1 MFDECRLEGD
11 FKLSSG
17 RQSHYF
23 YDLDLLSPEET
34 AEYAKKLVDAL
45 PKDLLGEVE
54 FIASPAIGGI
64 TIGFLVAFALNKRF
78 VIIDK
83 GNNLRGTAFIAAKY
97 LVVDDVITT
106 FQAVNRVEEALGGN
120 QCVGAAS
127 FIFRGNLEDLTKQEF
142 PTFFLSRKEPE
153 FLDDEQAVCST

>member
-1 MFDECRLEGD
+1 MFEECRLEGD

-17 RQSHYF
+17 RKSPYF
-23 YDLDLLSPEET
+23 YDFDLLSPEE
-34 AEYAKKLVDAL
+34 AAAYAKELIDTL
-45 PKDLLGEVE
+45 PKEMLDGIE

-83 GNNLRGTAFIAAKY
+83 DNTPRGTDFRASRY

-106 FQAVNRVEEALGGN
+106 YQAVRRVEEALEDN
-120 QCVGAAS
+120 QCVGAAA
-127 FIFRGNLEDLTKQEF
+127 FIFRGDLDDLTKQEF

-153 FLDDEQAVCST
+153 FANAGTA

>member
-1 MFDECRLEGD
+1 MFEECRLEGD

-17 RQSHYF
+17 RKSPYF
-23 YDLDLLSPEET
+23 YDFDLLSPEE
-34 AEYAKKLVDAL
+34 AAAYAKELIDTL
-45 PKDLLGEVE
+45 PKEMLDGID

-83 GNNLRGTAFIAAKY
+83 DNTPRGTDFRASRY

-106 FQAVNRVEEALGGN
+106 YQAVRRVEEALVDN
-120 QCVGAAS
+120 QCVGAAA
-127 FIFRGNLEDLTKQEF
+127 FIFRGDLDDMAKQEF
-142 PTFFLSRKEPE
+142 PTFFLSRKEQE
-153 FLDDEQAVCST
+153 LANAGTA

>member
-17 RQSHYF
+17 RQSPYF
-23 YDLDLLSPEET
+23 YDFDLLSPEEVAVYT
-34 AEYAKKLVDAL
+34 KELIDTL
-45 PKDLLGEVE
+45 PKDMLEGID

-64 TIGFLVAFALNKRF
+64 IIGAFFAFALNKHL

-83 GNNLRGTAFIAAKY
+83 DSNLRGTDFKAARY
-97 LVVDDVITT
+97 LIVDDVITT
-106 FQAVNRVEEALGGN
+106 FQAVNRVEEALGDN
-120 QCVGAAS
+120 QCVGAVS
-127 FIFRGNLEDLTKQEF
+127 FIFRGNLEDLTKREF

-153 FLDDEQAVCST
+153 FLDAGVA

>member
-1 MFDECRLEGD
+1 MFEECRLEGD

-17 RQSHYF
+17 RKSHYF
-23 YDLDLLSPEET
+23 YDFDLLSPEEV
-34 AEYAKKLVDAL
+34 AVYAKELVDTL
-45 PKDLLGEVE
+45 PKEMLEGVD

-83 GNNLRGTAFIAAKY
+83 GDNHRGPDFRASKY

-106 FQAVNRVEEALGGN
+106 YQAVNRVEEALGDN
-120 QCVGAAS
+120 QCVGAVA
-127 FIFRGNLEDLTKQEF
+127 FIFRGNLEDLIKQKF

-153 FLDDEQAVCST
+153 FNNAGIA

>member
-1 MFDECRLEGD
+1 MFEECRLEGD

-17 RQSHYF
+17 RKSPFF
-23 YDLDLLSPEET
+23 YDFDLLSPEE
-34 AEYAKKLVDAL
+34 AAAYAKELIDTL
-45 PKDLLGEVE
+45 PKEMLDGID

-64 TIGFLVAFALNKRF
+64 TIGFLVAFALSKRF

-83 GNNLRGTAFIAAKY
+83 ENTPRGTDFRASRY

-106 FQAVNRVEEALGGN
+106 YQAVNRVEEALGEN
-120 QCVGAAS
+120 QCVGAAA
-127 FIFRGNLEDLTKQEF
+127 FIFRGDLDDLTKQEF

-153 FLDDEQAVCST
+153 IANAGTA